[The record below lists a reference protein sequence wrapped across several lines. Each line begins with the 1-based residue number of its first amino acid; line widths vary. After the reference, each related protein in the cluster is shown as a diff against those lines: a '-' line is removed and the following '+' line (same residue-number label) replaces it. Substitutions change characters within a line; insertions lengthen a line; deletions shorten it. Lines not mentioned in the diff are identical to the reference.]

1 MKDVFTL
8 VDSFGI
14 LSLLFNN
21 KEKYKDHPVL
31 KRIEEMHTKP
41 LYVVYNSAAL
51 TMSIQYQQPF
61 PVDSIQATANRITQ
75 SEDNTFN
82 IEVTTS
88 ECLMPNTLYETAN
101 PVIMPLYITKIPSLK
116 EGDKLQ
122 EDDLDLV
129 VSLAG
134 FFLAEKP
141 N

>member
-1 MKDVFTL
+1 MKDIFTL

-14 LSLLFNN
+14 LSLLFSN
-21 KEKYKDHPVL
+21 KEKHKDHPVL
-31 KRIEEMHTKP
+31 KQIEELSTKP
-41 LYVVYNSAAL
+41 LYVVYNGAAL
-51 TMSIQYQQPF
+51 TKCIQYNQPF
-61 PVDSIQATANRITQ
+61 PVDSIQATASKITQ
-75 SEDNTFN
+75 SEDNTFD
-82 IEVTTS
+82 IVVTPS
-88 ECLMPNTLYETAN
+88 EFLMPNTLYETLN

-116 EGDKLQ
+116 EGVKLQ

>member
-1 MKDVFTL
+1 MKDTFQL
-8 VDSFGI
+8 KDSFGV
-14 LSLLFNN
+14 LSLIFSN

-31 KRIEEMHTKP
+31 KQIEELPSKP
-41 LYVVYNSAAL
+41 LYVVYNGEAL
-51 TMSIQYQQPF
+51 MKCVRYGRPI
-61 PVDSIQATANRITQ
+61 PVDSIQAVANGITQ
-75 SEDNTFN
+75 SEDNTFV
-82 IEVTTS
+82 IEVAPS

-101 PVIMPLYITKIPSLK
+101 PVIAPLYITKIPSLK

>member
-1 MKDVFTL
+1 MKDTFQL
-8 VDSFGI
+8 RDSFGI
-14 LSLLFNN
+14 LSLLFSN

-31 KRIEEMHTKP
+31 KQIEELSTKP
-41 LYVVYNSAAL
+41 LYVVYNSEAL
-51 TMSIQYQQPF
+51 MKCVRYGHPI
-61 PVDSIQATANRITQ
+61 PVDSIQAVANNITQ
-75 SEDNTFN
+75 SEDNTFV
-82 IEVTTS
+82 IEVTPS

-101 PVIMPLYITKIPSLK
+101 PVIAPLYITKIPSLK

-134 FFLAEKP
+134 FFLVEKP

>member
-14 LSLLFNN
+14 LFLLFSN
-21 KEKYKDHPVL
+21 KEKYKDHSVL
-31 KRIEEMHTKP
+31 KRIEEMSTKP
-41 LYVVYNSAAL
+41 LYVVYNGAAL
-51 TMSIQYQQPF
+51 TKSIQYQQPF
-61 PVDSIQATANRITQ
+61 PVDSIQAVANRITQ
-75 SEDNTFN
+75 SENNTFI
-82 IEVTTS
+82 IEVTPS
-88 ECLMPNTLYETAN
+88 EGLMPNTLYETVN
-101 PVIMPLYITKIPSLK
+101 PVIMPLYITNIPSLK

-129 VSLAG
+129 ISLAG

>member
-1 MKDVFTL
+1 MKDTFQL
-8 VDSFGI
+8 KDSFGV
-14 LSLLFNN
+14 LSLLFSN

-31 KRIEEMHTKP
+31 KQIEELPSKP
-41 LYVVYNSAAL
+41 LYVVYNGEAL
-51 TMSIQYQQPF
+51 MKCVRYGHPI
-61 PVDSIQATANRITQ
+61 PVDSIEAIANGITQ
-75 SEDNTFN
+75 SEDNTFV
-82 IEVTTS
+82 IEVTPS

-101 PVIMPLYITKIPSLK
+101 TVIAPLYITKIPSLK

-129 VSLAG
+129 VSLVG

>member
-1 MKDVFTL
+1 MKNTFQL
-8 VDSFGI
+8 RDSFGI
-14 LSLLFNN
+14 LSLLFSN

-31 KRIEEMHTKP
+31 KQIEELSVKP
-41 LYVVYNSAAL
+41 LYVVFNSVAL
-51 TMSIQYQQPF
+51 MKCVRYGHPI
-61 PVDSIQATANRITQ
+61 PVDSIQAVANSITQ
-75 SEDNTFN
+75 SEDNTFV
-82 IEVTTS
+82 IEVTPS

-101 PVIMPLYITKIPSLK
+101 PVIMPLYITNIPSLK

-129 VSLAG
+129 ISLAG

>member
-1 MKDVFTL
+1 MKDNFKL
-8 VDSFGI
+8 RDSFGI
-14 LSLLFNN
+14 LSLLFSN

-31 KRIEEMHTKP
+31 KQIEELSTKP
-41 LYVVYNSAAL
+41 LYVVYNSEAL
-51 TMSIQYQQPF
+51 MKCVRYGHPI
-61 PVDSIQATANRITQ
+61 PVDSIQAVANSITQ
-75 SEDNTFN
+75 SEDNTFV
-82 IEVTTS
+82 IEVTLS

-101 PVIMPLYITKIPSLK
+101 PVIAPLYITKIPSLK

>member
-1 MKDVFTL
+1 MKCVRY
-8 VDSFGI
+8 G
-14 LSLLFNN
+14 
-21 KEKYKDHPVL
+21 HP
-31 KRIEEMHTKP
+31 I
-41 LYVVYNSAAL
+41 
-51 TMSIQYQQPF
+51 
-61 PVDSIQATANRITQ
+61 PVDSIQATANRITK

-82 IEVTTS
+82 IEVTPS

>member
-1 MKDVFTL
+1 MKDTFQL
-8 VDSFGI
+8 KDSFGV
-14 LSLLFNN
+14 LSLLFSN

-31 KRIEEMHTKP
+31 KQIEELPSKP
-41 LYVVYNSAAL
+41 LYVVYNGEAL
-51 TMSIQYQQPF
+51 MKCVRYGHPI
-61 PVDSIQATANRITQ
+61 PVDSIQAIANGITQ
-75 SEDNTFN
+75 SEDNTFV
-82 IEVTTS
+82 IEVAPS

-101 PVIMPLYITKIPSLK
+101 PVIAPLYITKIPSLK

>member
-1 MKDVFTL
+1 MKDIFTL

-14 LSLLFNN
+14 LSLLFSN

-31 KRIEEMHTKP
+31 KRIEEMPTKP
-41 LYVVYNSAAL
+41 LYVVYNGAAL
-51 TMSIQYQQPF
+51 TKSIQYQQPF

-75 SEDNTFN
+75 SEDNTFS
-82 IEVTTS
+82 IEVTPS

-101 PVIMPLYITKIPSLK
+101 PVIAPLYITKIPSLK

-129 VSLAG
+129 ISLAG